1 MHVEYSEQKYSLGGT
16 LMQERPWV
24 VWGEVGVWL
33 WWSFWRRTEIEKVRK
48 VDWDL
53 IVSNF
58 NAGLKEDE
66 FRRLSLKKGFV
77 SLTIQLHAIISA

>member
-1 MHVEYSEQKYSLGGT
+1 MHVEYGEQKYSLGGT

-48 VDWDL
+48 VD
-53 IVSNF
+53 
-58 NAGLKEDE
+58 
-66 FRRLSLKKGFV
+66 
-77 SLTIQLHAIISA
+77 